1 MGAKYITVA
10 GAIAWDDR
18 KDRLESTN
26 PWLFDFAEAIC
37 SELKAEWS
45 PRDEGYHTAYI
56 YRPNELYTL
65 GYVGYGDFYED
76 TGNGRNREP
85 RYMVY
90 SENIKNERYSYHCN
104 QYFMTMVKSLNSGVA
119 KARTYMRTVQ
129 PAQAVRNEYRNL
141 RESANEIRRE
151 AAKEYHASARPL
163 ADGFMDKAGASQ
175 LQNELLHLR
184 DIGHKW
190 LDPSFATNLD
200 KYFGVIQ
207 ENKAAF
213 ANTYTAV
220 FVDLPRREHE
230 EPKYIVTRDV
240 STNHYSAPPI
250 KDEQVTVYDQHTMPE
265 ELGNKV
271 HALNILAEGQFV
283 PDVGMHAVKGRLF
296 YVAE

>member
-1 MGAKYITVA
+1 MGAKYTTVA

-18 KDRLESTN
+18 KDKLESTN
-26 PWLFDFAEAIC
+26 PWLFAFAEKVC

-76 TGNGRNREP
+76 HENRNNRED

-90 SENIKNERYSYHCN
+90 SENIRNERYSYHCN

-119 KARTYMRTVQ
+119 KARTYMRTVL
-129 PAQAVRNEYRNL
+129 PAQAVKNEYQTL
-141 RESANEIRRE
+141 REGADKVRR
-151 AAKEYHASARPL
+151 AAKDEYILTARSIL
-163 ADGFMDKAGASQ
+163 DRFGDRAGSQ

-213 ANTYTAV
+213 ADTYTAV

-271 HALNILAEGQFV
+271 HSLNILAEGQFV